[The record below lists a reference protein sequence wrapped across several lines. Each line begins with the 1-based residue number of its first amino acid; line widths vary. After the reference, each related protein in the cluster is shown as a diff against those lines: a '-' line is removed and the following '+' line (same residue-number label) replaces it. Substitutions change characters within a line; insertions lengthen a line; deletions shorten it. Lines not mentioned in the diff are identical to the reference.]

1 MNKLVIAIA
10 LCAALAACKKEE
22 APAADAAATPA
33 ADTAAAPAASTT
45 EPAAAP
51 APAAVG
57 ASLPKEC
64 QDYLARAKACFT
76 KAGNPAAVQAFDQ
89 AIAQAETQ
97 WNQMADKSQLGP
109 VCKSANDQFSQTA
122 TMLKCE

>member
-45 EPAAAP
+45 EPAAP
-51 APAAVG
+51 AAAVG

>member
-51 APAAVG
+51 AAAVG

>member
-45 EPAAAP
+45 EPAA